1 MEKIYKEF
9 KELKKN
15 GNAIEDITILTT
27 NENTGIEIVKY
38 FEERGVKVSH
48 VYDMSGTKN
57 IKERRKEKFK
67 FQGGTGR
74 LKVCSFQSYKGWQ
87 TPNVI
92 LVLDDVKTY
101 YKGDKI
107 EKRISKENNLEINS
121 INNDFDFSGEDVFEI
136 APDTSNSII
145 EQSKIINDALFISM
159 SRVKQNTSTGEY
171 AFICL
176 NYLDEYKELEKY
188 FD

>member
-1 MEKIYKEF
+1 
-9 KELKKN
+9 
-15 GNAIEDITILTT
+15 
-27 NENTGIEIVKY
+27 
-38 FEERGVKVSH
+38 
-48 VYDMSGTKN
+48 MSGAKS